1 MPQKEAM
8 ATAAPRD
15 EKRGAVPSDAT
26 AGRPVVRAQAVPRQ
40 RNRML
45 AFVLASVVAL
55 VFVTVVALVV
65 LFHYAEIHHTLA
77 SP

>member
-1 MPQKEAM
+1 M

-15 EKRGAVPSDAT
+15 EERGSAPLDAT
-26 AGRPVVRAQAVPRQ
+26 AKRPVVRTATVSAQ
-40 RNRML
+40 RNRLL
-45 AFVLASVVAL
+45 AMTLASVVAL

-65 LFHYAEIHHTLA
+65 LFHYAEVHHTLA